1 MLKFQKIIIYTFLL
15 SLSLLYSHPV
25 VEDLDLN
32 RFMGR
37 WYVIALVPNWVEEN
51 CTNSYDDYV
60 LNEDNTIDITYR
72 AIKNG
77 KSRMIKQ
84 KGIVSKE
91 SSARWEI
98 EFVKPWVPLYK
109 APYEVIIL
117 DENYEFM
124 VVGYPDNTFGW
135 IMARGTS
142 MNNDIYDNILET
154 LERDF
159 GYSKE
164 TFQKVIHK
172 N

>member
-1 MLKFQKIIIYTFLL
+1 MYRIKTIIISVFVLSSSFLL
-15 SLSLLYSHPV
+15 SHPV
-25 VEDLDLN
+25 VENLN
-32 RFMGR
+32 LNKFMGR

-51 CTNSYDDYV
+51 CTDSYDDYV

-77 KSRMIKQ
+77 KPRMIKQ
-84 KGIVSKE
+84 RGIVSKE

-117 DENYEFM
+117 DENYEYM
-124 VVGYPDNTFGW
+124 AVGYPDNTFGW
-135 IMARGTS
+135 IMARDTS
-142 MNNDIYDNILET
+142 MDKNIYNNILEV

-164 TFQKVIHK
+164 SFQKVIHK